1 MVNIMNMMIVII
13 YSIYVYA
20 ISFAVLL
27 WIAKKAVW
35 LGENKIRPMFALMMV
50 MLCIFIFGTIDG
62 HIIVTLI
69 EYNST
74 TEKQSESVKTYDGEE
89 VVIYNTDKYEF
100 YPMIDE
106 ATNSQYII
114 VENKETDEFVVIP
127 RTGIN
132 E

>member
-1 MVNIMNMMIVII
+1 MNTMIVVI
-13 YSIYVYA
+13 YSIYIYA

-35 LGENKIRPMFALMMV
+35 LGENKIRPMLAVIMV
-50 MLCIFIFGTIDG
+50 MLCLFIFVTIDG

-69 EYNST
+69 EHNST

-89 VVIYNTDKYEF
+89 VVIYNTDKYES

-114 VENKETDEFVVIP
+114 IENEETDEFVVIP
-127 RTGIN
+127 RMGIN

>member
-1 MVNIMNMMIVII
+1 MMIVII
-13 YSIYVYA
+13 YSIYICV

-27 WIAKKAVW
+27 WIAKKAAW
-35 LGENKIRPMFALMMV
+35 LGENKIRPMLALMIV
-50 MLCIFIFGTIDG
+50 MACLFIFGTIDG
-62 HIIVTLI
+62 HIISILI
-69 EYNST
+69 DGSLSM
-74 TEKQSESVKTYDGEE
+74 TEQSESVKTYDGEE
-89 VVIYNTDKYEF
+89 VVIYNTDKYDS

-114 VENKETDEFVVIP
+114 VENKETNEFVVIP

>member
-1 MVNIMNMMIVII
+1 MNLMIVII

-27 WIAKKAVW
+27 WIAKKAAW
-35 LGENKIRPMFALMMV
+35 LGENKIRPMLALMMV
-50 MLCIFIFGTIDG
+50 MVCLFIFGTIDG
-62 HIIVTLI
+62 HIIATLI
-69 EYNST
+69 DDSLSM
-74 TEKQSESVKTYDGEE
+74 TEQSESVKTYDGEE
-89 VVIYNTDKYEF
+89 VVIYNTDKYES

-114 VENKETDEFVVIP
+114 IENEETDEFIVIP
-127 RTGIN
+127 RTEIN

>member
-1 MVNIMNMMIVII
+1 MNMMIIVI
-13 YSIYVYA
+13 YSIYICV

-35 LGENKIRPMFALMMV
+35 MGENKIRPMLALMIV
-50 MLCIFIFGTIDG
+50 MTCLFIFGTIDG
-62 HIIVTLI
+62 RIISILI
-69 EYNST
+69 DGSLSM
-74 TEKQSESVKTYDGEE
+74 TEQSESIKTYDGEE
-89 VVIYNTDKYEF
+89 VVIYNTDQYES

>member
-1 MVNIMNMMIVII
+1 MVNIMNMMIIVI
-13 YSIYVYA
+13 YSIYICV

-35 LGENKIRPMFALMMV
+35 MGENKIRPMLALMVV
-50 MLCIFIFGTIDG
+50 MSCIFIFGTIDS
-62 HIIVTLI
+62 HIISILI
-69 EYNST
+69 DGSLSM
-74 TEKQSESVKTYDGEE
+74 TEQSETVKTYDGEE
-89 VVIYNTDKYEF
+89 VVIYNTDQYES

-114 VENKETDEFVVIP
+114 VENKETDTFVVIP

>member
-1 MVNIMNMMIVII
+1 MNTMIVVI
-13 YSIYVYA
+13 YSIYIYV

-27 WIAKKAVW
+27 WITKKAAW
-35 LGENKIRPMFALMMV
+35 LGENKIRPMLALMMV
-50 MLCIFIFGTIDG
+50 MLCLFIFGMIDG
-62 HIIVTLI
+62 HIIATLI

-106 ATNSQYII
+106 ATTSQYII
-114 VENKETDEFVVIP
+114 VENKETNEFVVIP

>member
-1 MVNIMNMMIVII
+1 MNTMIVAI

-27 WIAKKAVW
+27 WIAKKAAW
-35 LGENKIRPMFALMMV
+35 LGENKIRPMLALMIVMV
-50 MLCIFIFGTIDG
+50 CLFIFGAIDG
-62 HIIVTLI
+62 HIIATLI
-69 EYNST
+69 DNSLSM
-74 TEKQSESVKTYDGEE
+74 TEQSESVKTYDGEE

-100 YPMIDE
+100 YPMTDE

>member
-1 MVNIMNMMIVII
+1 MNTMIVVI
-13 YSIYVYA
+13 YSIYIYA

-35 LGENKIRPMFALMMV
+35 LGENKIRPMLALMMV
-50 MLCIFIFGTIDG
+50 MSCIFIFGMIDG

-74 TEKQSESVKTYDGEE
+74 TEKQPESVKTYDGEE
-89 VVIYNTDKYEF
+89 VVIYNTDKYES

-106 ATNSQYII
+106 ATTSQYII

-127 RTGIN
+127 RMGIN

>member
-1 MVNIMNMMIVII
+1 MMIIVI
-13 YSIYVYA
+13 YSIYICV

-27 WIAKKAVW
+27 WIAKKAAW
-35 LGENKIRPMFALMMV
+35 MGENKIRPMLALMIV
-50 MLCIFIFGTIDG
+50 MTCLFIFGTIDG
-62 HIIVTLI
+62 HIISILI
-69 EYNST
+69 DGSLSMT
-74 TEKQSESVKTYDGEE
+74 KQSESVKTYDGEE
-89 VVIYNTDKYEF
+89 VVIYNTDQYES

-114 VENKETDEFVVIP
+114 VENKETNAFVVIP

>member
-1 MVNIMNMMIVII
+1 MVNIMNMMIIVI
-13 YSIYVYA
+13 YSIYICV

-27 WIAKKAVW
+27 WIAKKAAW
-35 LGENKIRPMFALMMV
+35 MGENKIRPMLALMMV
-50 MLCIFIFGTIDG
+50 MACLFIFGTIDG
-62 HIIVTLI
+62 HIVSILI
-69 EYNST
+69 DGSLSM
-74 TEKQSESVKTYDGEE
+74 TEQSESVKTYDGEE
-89 VVIYNTDKYEF
+89 VVIYNTDQYES

-114 VENKETDEFVVIP
+114 VENKETDAFVVIP

>member
-1 MVNIMNMMIVII
+1 MNMMIVII
-13 YSIYVYA
+13 YSIYICV

-27 WIAKKAVW
+27 WIAKKAAW
-35 LGENKIRPMFALMMV
+35 LGENKIRPMLALMIV
-50 MLCIFIFGTIDG
+50 MACLFIFGTIDG
-62 HIIVTLI
+62 HIISILI
-69 EYNST
+69 DGSLSM
-74 TEKQSESVKTYDGEE
+74 TEQSESVKTYDGEE
-89 VVIYNTDKYEF
+89 VVIYNTDKYDS

-114 VENKETDEFVVIP
+114 VENKETNEFVVIP

>member
-1 MVNIMNMMIVII
+1 MVNIMNLMIVII

-27 WIAKKAVW
+27 WIAKKAAW
-35 LGENKIRPMFALMMV
+35 LGENKIRPMLALIMV
-50 MLCIFIFGTIDG
+50 MVCLFIFGTIDG
-62 HIIVTLI
+62 HIIATLI
-69 EYNST
+69 DGSLSM
-74 TEKQSESVKTYDGEE
+74 TEQSESVKTYDGEE
-89 VVIYNTDKYEF
+89 VVIYNTDKYES

-106 ATNSQYII
+106 ATTSQYII

-127 RTGIN
+127 RTEIN

>member
-1 MVNIMNMMIVII
+1 MNTMIVVI
-13 YSIYVYA
+13 YSIYIYV

-27 WIAKKAVW
+27 WIAKKAIW
-35 LGENKIRPMFALMMV
+35 LGENKIGPMLALMIV
-50 MLCIFIFGTIDG
+50 MICLVIFGAIDG
-62 HIIVTLI
+62 HIIATLI
-69 EYNST
+69 DYNST

-89 VVIYNTDKYEF
+89 VVIYNTDKYES

-106 ATNSQYII
+106 ATNSQYVI

-127 RTGIN
+127 RMGIN

>member
-1 MVNIMNMMIVII
+1 MNTMIVAI
-13 YSIYVYA
+13 YSIYIYV

-27 WIAKKAVW
+27 WIAKKAAW
-35 LGENKIRPMFALMMV
+35 LGENKIRPILAVMMV
-50 MLCIFIFGTIDG
+50 MACLFIFVMIDG
-62 HIIVTLI
+62 HIVVTLI

-89 VVIYNTDKYEF
+89 VVIYNTDKYEY

-106 ATNSQYII
+106 ATTSQYII

-127 RTGIN
+127 RMGIN

>member
-1 MVNIMNMMIVII
+1 MVNIMNMMIVTMD
-13 YSIYVYA
+13 SIYICV

-27 WIAKKAVW
+27 WIAKKAIW
-35 LGENKIRPMFALMMV
+35 MGENKIRPMLALMMV
-50 MLCIFIFGTIDG
+50 MACLFIFGTIDG
-62 HIIVTLI
+62 HIIATLI
-69 EYNST
+69 DDSLSV
-74 TEKQSESVKTYDGEE
+74 TEQSGLVKTYDGEE
-89 VVIYNTDKYEF
+89 VVIYNTDKYES

-114 VENKETDEFVVIP
+114 VENKETNEFVVIP

>member
-1 MVNIMNMMIVII
+1 MNTMIVVI
-13 YSIYVYA
+13 YSIYIYA

-35 LGENKIRPMFALMMV
+35 LGENKIRPMLAVIMV
-50 MLCIFIFGTIDG
+50 MLCLFIFVTIDG

-69 EYNST
+69 EHNST
-74 TEKQSESVKTYDGEE
+74 TEKQPESVKTYDGEE
-89 VVIYNTDKYEF
+89 VVIYNTDKYES

-127 RTGIN
+127 RMGIN

>member
-13 YSIYVYA
+13 YSIYVCT

-27 WIAKKAVW
+27 WIAKKAAW
-35 LGENKIRPMFALMMV
+35 LGENKIRSMLALMMV
-50 MLCIFIFGTIDG
+50 MVCLFIFGAIDG
-62 HIIVTLI
+62 HIIAVLI
-69 EYNST
+69 DSSLSM
-74 TEKQSESVKTYDGEE
+74 TEQSESVKTYDGEE
-89 VVIYNTDKYEF
+89 VVIYNTDKYEY

-114 VENKETDEFVVIP
+114 VENKETNKFVVIP
-127 RTGIN
+127 RMGNN

>member
-1 MVNIMNMMIVII
+1 MNMMIVII

-27 WIAKKAVW
+27 WIAKKAAW
-35 LGENKIRPMFALMMV
+35 LGENKIRPMFALMIV
-50 MLCIFIFGTIDG
+50 MSCICIFGTIDG
-62 HIIVTLI
+62 HIIATLI

-74 TEKQSESVKTYDGEE
+74 TEKQPESVKTYDGEE

-106 ATNSQYII
+106 ATTSQYII

>member
-1 MVNIMNMMIVII
+1 MVNTMNMMIIVI
-13 YSIYVYA
+13 YSIYICV

-35 LGENKIRPMFALMMV
+35 MGENKIRPMLALMIV
-50 MLCIFIFGTIDG
+50 MTCLFIFGTIDG
-62 HIIVTLI
+62 RIISILI
-69 EYNST
+69 DGSLSM
-74 TEKQSESVKTYDGEE
+74 TEQSESIKTYDGEE
-89 VVIYNTDKYEF
+89 VVIYNTDQYES